1 MRFDVLAAEF
11 GPRNPIRTTFAG
23 CASVRQT
30 DSKIALAKAMAKI
43 ILVTALVILTRQLSD
58 SLRPETDGY
67 NKGREA

>member
-30 DSKIALAKAMAKI
+30 DSKIALAKTMAKI
-43 ILVTALVILTRQLSD
+43 FLVTGAGDPHSTIFALSSSKNWWLQ
-58 SLRPETDGY
+58 
-67 NKGREA
+67 